1 MRKGSSGGAE
11 TSQGPG
17 LHGILLTYVDDL
29 LLLCDQEANE
39 LVITG
44 LQNVFDLKA
53 PEPVLSGHP
62 RRFLGVRIGWEKEKG
77 EITLDQEEYVN
88 DVLATWGMEN
98 ARGVPSPADQESW
111 REPEKEELT
120 EEERREAVEKAQQ
133 VLGSLLWASTR
144 TRPDISF
151 AVGKAASMV
160 SKRPVE
166 AVQRGQ
172 RIMRYLAGT
181 RSVGL
186 KYQFRSIVRAS
197 SKWEAMQASEE
208 RG

>member
-1 MRKGSSGGAE
+1 M
-11 TSQGPG
+11 
-17 LHGILLTYVDDL
+17 
-29 LLLCDQEANE
+29 
-39 LVITG
+39 
-44 LQNVFDLKA
+44 
-53 PEPVLSGHP
+53 
-62 RRFLGVRIGWEKEKG
+62 RIGWEKEKG

-111 REPEKEELT
+111 REPEKEDLT
-120 EEERREAVEKAQQ
+120 EEERKEAVAKAQQ

-172 RIMRYLAGT
+172 RILRYLAGT

-186 KYQFRSIVRAS
+186 KYQIPKHSEIVIEVGSDASFGGEGLKGTSGLTIRYRGQLINWRSNRQTLAATSTFESEIQALS
-197 SKWEAMQASEE
+197 SAVSAGLAVKETLQ
-208 RG
+208 